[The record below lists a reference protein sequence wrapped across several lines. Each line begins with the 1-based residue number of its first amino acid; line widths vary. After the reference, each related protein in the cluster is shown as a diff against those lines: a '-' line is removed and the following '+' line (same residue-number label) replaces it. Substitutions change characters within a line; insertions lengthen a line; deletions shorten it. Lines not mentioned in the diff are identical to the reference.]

1 MKNVKRKGV
10 HPVIYFIILTI
21 ITIIISGILELLKVQ
36 STHDIL
42 TNINGEITVDIEF
55 VRSLLSINGI
65 VNIFRNMISSII
77 GFAPL
82 PMFIISTISIAIAFK
97 TGFLRTLFSKLNRK
111 IPKFLLVYLFTVLCI
126 ISGIGSEFSY
136 VLLLP
141 IGAVLFMSLNR
152 NPITGIV
159 HSFAAI
165 SGGVGANLFLTST
178 DYYLAGTTEASS
190 KLIDVEYTVSANS
203 NLYFMI
209 VMTFLLAFTCTYVTE
224 KLTVKKLG
232 KNTYDEEEMVVGNSL
247 EKKGL
252 ISALI
257 VSIIFIAMIVI
268 GIIPGVK
275 SNYVGFLL
283 DKTQENY
290 VLSLF
295 SMSSPFMQSSL
306 YIFSILIFLQGF
318 AYGITTG
325 LISKF
330 RHIINFTN
338 NYLKENASM
347 FLILFFAAQFI
358 YVFKE
363 TNIGFVITSFLAN
376 LIKITNF
383 SFIPL
388 ILIIILFTI
397 IANLFL
403 PNTLSKWSIF
413 APSIMPLVMKANINP
428 EFAQLVFRAGDSISK
443 MITPVFIFFAVYI
456 GFVEVYT
463 VDKNDFNTSSCYGKI
478 MPYFLCMSLT
488 WLFIIVSWYII
499 GIPIGPGVSPGI

>member
-1 MKNVKRKGV
+1 MKNGKRKGV
-10 HPVIYFIILTI
+10 HPVIYFIILTV
-21 ITIIISGILELLKVQ
+21 ITIIISGILELFKVQ
-36 STHDIL
+36 STHDLL
-42 TNINGEITVDIEF
+42 TNVTGEIESKIETVK
-55 VRSLLSINGI
+55 SLFSVDGI
-65 VNIFRNMISSII
+65 VNIFQNMISSIV

-82 PMFIISTISIAIAFK
+82 SMFIISVISIAVAFK
-97 TGFLRTLFSKLNRK
+97 TGFFRTLFSKLSKK
-111 IPKFLLVYLFTVLCI
+111 IPKFLLVYLFTLLCI

-165 SGGVGANLFLTST
+165 SGGVGANLFLVAN
-178 DYYLAGTTEASS
+178 DYYLSYATEASS
-190 KLIDVEYTVSANS
+190 KLIDAEYTVSASS

-209 VMTFLLAFTCTYVTE
+209 IMTFLLALTCTYVTE

-232 KNTYDEEEMVVGNSL
+232 KNTYDEEEMVLENDL

-252 ISALI
+252 IAALI
-257 VSIIFIAMIVI
+257 VSIIFIAIIVT
-268 GIIPGVK
+268 GIIPGVN
-275 SNYVGFLL
+275 SDYVGFLL
-283 DKTQENY
+283 DTTQDNY

-295 SMSSPFMQSSL
+295 ATSSPFMQSSL

-318 AYGITTG
+318 AYGIATG
-325 LISKF
+325 VISKF
-330 RHIINFTN
+330 RHVINFTN
-338 NYLKENASM
+338 SYLKEHASM
-347 FLILFFAAQFI
+347 FLILFFAAQFVF
-358 YVFKE
+358 VFKE

-397 IANLFL
+397 ISNLFL
-403 PNTLSKWSIF
+403 PNTLFKWDIF
-413 APSIMPLVMKANINP
+413 APSIMPLVMEANINP

-463 VDKNDFNTSSCYGKI
+463 VDKNDFNTASCYGKI
-478 MPYFLCMSLT
+478 MPYFLCMGLT

-499 GIPIGPGVSPGI
+499 GIPIGPNVLPGI